1 MLEDQATM
9 NELHEKAHTME
20 KLKFD
25 LQQKEEKELM
35 KNKVKR
41 LNYVSN
47 TTGKKGAKVDKN
59 KSAEESEDYSNLK
72 SNYAK
77 RQIYEKQRNFREFQ
91 KNEVRRQM
99 REQLKFVEQAEKLMN
114 LQDDGEIS
122 QRTSEILATEK
133 DTSSRESLNKKLRRF
148 SELALLK
155 RLDSEVLQLDNIE
168 KLVVDQNRNSFLD
181 QMKSKSKD
189 SKGQPAD
196 SSFEEDDL
204 FSHLEAY
211 ELATSE
217 PADANEPPSGTV

>member
-77 RQIYEKQRNFREFQ
+77 R
-91 KNEVRRQM
+91 
-99 REQLKFVEQAEKLMN
+99 
-114 LQDDGEIS
+114 
-122 QRTSEILATEK
+122 
-133 DTSSRESLNKKLRRF
+133 
-148 SELALLK
+148 
-155 RLDSEVLQLDNIE
+155 
-168 KLVVDQNRNSFLD
+168 
-181 QMKSKSKD
+181 
-189 SKGQPAD
+189 
-196 SSFEEDDL
+196 
-204 FSHLEAY
+204 
-211 ELATSE
+211 
-217 PADANEPPSGTV
+217 